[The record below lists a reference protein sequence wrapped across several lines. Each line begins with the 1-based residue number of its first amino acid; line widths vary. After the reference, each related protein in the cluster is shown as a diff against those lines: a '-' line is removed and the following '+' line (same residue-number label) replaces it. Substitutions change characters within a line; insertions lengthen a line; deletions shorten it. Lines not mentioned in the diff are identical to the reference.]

1 MRGGAAACGASGTYP
16 GGGGTIRAGA
26 ARSCC
31 ARCFV
36 AASAALM
43 PSAGN
48 AEIAITRSFDLM
60 PKFHQ
65 LAVR

>member
-1 MRGGAAACGASGTYP
+1 
-16 GGGGTIRAGA
+16 
-26 ARSCC
+26 
-31 ARCFV
+31 V

-43 PSAGN
+43 PSAGS